1 MKREKNFEVMRTMT
15 MLFVV
20 VYHSLT
26 HGVGVAYGFNT
37 DKPEELIN
45 VVSADALLVFGSIAV
60 NLYVMV
66 SGYFLVDLEFKPSR
80 LVRTWLSAFFYSFA
94 ITLLMMMLGCAP
106 FSMTT
111 LAKSFFPISA
121 DAYWFVTQFVGLL
134 ILAPFLAMMVRRLT
148 FRQYVVLLIGGTLLC
163 LSLTSDFPLG
173 KRFSVSHGN
182 SVWSFSYLFLVA
194 GFIKHHMKRLSMRKL
209 LMAAATVALLVL
221 SSELWQGRKED
232 GVYLLWLD
240 YNGLPFVLSVIVF
253 VLVKQWSIGNGTLWT
268 LLARMAP
275 YTFGVYL
282 IHDHLMMR
290 HWLWTNIDFSPFYG
304 RLLFLPVV
312 AGWCIGIFLVCIIID
327 MCRQRLFDILKFK
340 DAMKKLD
347 KWSVSRN
354 FFT

>member
-1 MKREKNFEVMRTMT
+1 MRTMA
-15 MLFVV
+15 MFFIV

-45 VVSADALLVFGSIAV
+45 VVSADALLVFGSIVV

-80 LVRTWLSAFFYSFA
+80 LMRTWLSAFFYSIA

-106 FSMTT
+106 FSITT

-121 DAYWFVTQFVGLL
+121 DAYWFVTQFLGLL
-134 ILAPFLAMMVRRLT
+134 ILAPFLAIMARRLT
-148 FRQYVVLLIGGTLLC
+148 CRQYVVLLIGGALLC
-163 LSLTSDFPLG
+163 LSLTPDFPLG

-194 GFIKHHMKRLSMRKL
+194 GFIKHHMKRLPMRKL
-209 LMAAATVALLVL
+209 LLAAATVALLIL
-221 SSELWQGRKED
+221 SIELWQGKKGD
-232 GVYLLWLD
+232 SVYLLWLD

-253 VLVKQWSIGNGTLWT
+253 ILVKQWRIGNGAFLT

-275 YTFGVYL
+275 YTLGVYL

-290 HWLWTNIDFSPFYG
+290 QWLWTNIDFSPYCG

-312 AGWCIGIFLVCIIID
+312 AGCCIGLFLVCIIID
-327 MCRQRLFDILKFK
+327 MCRKQLFNILKFN

-347 KWSVSRN
+347 KWSVARN
-354 FFT
+354 FFA